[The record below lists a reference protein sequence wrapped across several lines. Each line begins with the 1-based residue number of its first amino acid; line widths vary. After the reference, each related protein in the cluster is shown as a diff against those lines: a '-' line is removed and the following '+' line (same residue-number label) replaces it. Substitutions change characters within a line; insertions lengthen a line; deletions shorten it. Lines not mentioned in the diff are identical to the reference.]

1 MANVLFKRGTQAELN
16 ALITASKIKDGAF
29 YLTTDT
35 NRLYVGNGSTLAE
48 LNRYVK
54 VVKAEAD
61 LNNLQANLNDFVHF
75 NTDCTR
81 AIVDFKKKDYTLS
94 EVDFI
99 VGEIESKQILT
110 L

>member
-1 MANVLFKRGTQAELN
+1 MVIQYGYKYEKKYGVYNVRRL
-16 ALITASKIKDGAF
+16 DGECLD
-29 YLTTDT
+29 YHIPYGLLLT
-35 NRLYVGNGSTLAE
+35 LYYESGINLKGE
-48 LNRYVK
+48 K
-54 VVKAEAD
+54 V
-61 LNNLQANLNDFVHF
+61 ANLNGFVHF

-81 AIVDFKKKDYTLS
+81 AIVDFKKKDYTLN

>member
-1 MANVLFKRGTQAELN
+1 MNGMVIQYGYKYEKEYGVYNVRRLDDECLDYHIPYGLLLSLYYGSGINFKGE
-16 ALITASKIKDGAF
+16 
-29 YLTTDT
+29 
-35 NRLYVGNGSTLAE
+35 
-48 LNRYVK
+48 K
-54 VVKAEAD
+54 V
-61 LNNLQANLNDFVHF
+61 ANLNNFVHF